1 MTLAPLLDA
10 SPQIQVHAFAA
21 IAAFGLGLVQLS
33 APKGTLPH
41 RSVGWVWVALM
52 LVVCIS
58 SFFIHEIRMWG
69 PWSPIHLLSIYVLI
83 MVPVGVLAARR
94 HIVERH
100 RRAHARAFSRRAG
113 HRRGLHVLA
122 RPHHA
127 RRRIR
132 ELRGRRGAMSCCYMG
147 SATGAGAALP
157 RIMSEPFSAITMVAE
172 CVLADGML
180 GITEASI
187 TRRFCRP

>member
-41 RSVGWVWVALM
+41 RSVGWVWAALM
-52 LVVCIS
+52 LVVCVS
-58 SFFIHEIRMWG
+58 SFFIHQIRMWG
-69 PWSPIHLLSIYVLI
+69 PWSPIHLLSIFVLI
-83 MVPVGVLAARR
+83 MLPDRGDGGAA
-94 HIVERH
+94 
-100 RRAHARAFSRRAG
+100 AHGREPSPAYARALSRCAG
-113 HRRGLHVLA
+113 DRRGLHVLA

-127 RRRIR
+127 RSCIR
-132 ELRGRRGAMSCCYMG
+132 ELSRRGGAKSCCVGCYMG
-147 SATGAGAALP
+147 SAAGAGAALP

-172 CVLADGML
+172 
-180 GITEASI
+180 
-187 TRRFCRP
+187 